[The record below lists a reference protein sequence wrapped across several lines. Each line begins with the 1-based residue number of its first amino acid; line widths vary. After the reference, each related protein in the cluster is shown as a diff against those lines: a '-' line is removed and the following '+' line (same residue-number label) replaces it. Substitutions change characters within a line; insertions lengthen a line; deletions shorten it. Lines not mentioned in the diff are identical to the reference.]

1 MFHLRMGRAV
11 SMAGAERVPAS
22 AISAPARQR
31 VPTLRAQV
39 LGIVLAI
46 NAAAALV
53 AGWVIVLNAR
63 AAARSE
69 MAASVEMA
77 EQMVREA
84 AERIAEDPRALD
96 AALPSHLRHLRHV
109 RLSVSDAGGRVI
121 SDAEEARAP
130 AADERAP
137 AWFARLVGV
146 EEMVREVAVTVGG
159 ATVAHVTVAGVPD
172 DEVAEVWNDMTDF
185 AAVAVGVNAAILAAL
200 FVALGR
206 VRRELGRFRAALGD
220 LQQARFVRPL
230 APPRVRELAEAA
242 EGVNALAAALD
253 AARRENARLS
263 ARLVGLEEE
272 ERRRI
277 AGELHDELGPLLFG
291 LKAGSDSLARM
302 AVQAPPALAPRLAE
316 RAGSLVDIVA
326 RMQEANRRLL
336 RRLRPPA
343 LGCVPLADVLENLL
357 ADFRRHDPE
366 RAFRLE
372 AAPLRTG
379 YGAAVEATLY
389 RCAQEGVTNAL
400 RHGEARTVRL
410 ALAERV
416 DGEGR
421 AWLRLDVQDDGVGL
435 GAGPPRGASEGLGL
449 AGMRERVRALG
460 GWCALTAGQEGG
472 ARLKVEVPLDAPAA
486 EGARP

>member
-1 MFHLRMGRAV
+1 
-11 SMAGAERVPAS
+11 MAGTAPVS
-22 AISAPARQR
+22 AGVVSAPARRR
-31 VPTLRAQV
+31 VLTLRAQV
-39 LGIVLAI
+39 LGTVLAI
-46 NAAAALV
+46 NAVAALV
-53 AGWVIVLNAR
+53 AGWVVVLNAR

-84 AERIAEDPRALD
+84 AERMAEDPRALD

-121 SDAEEARAP
+121 SDAEEARAQV
-130 AADERAP
+130 ATEKAP
-137 AWFARLVGV
+137 AWFSRLVGV
-146 EEMVREVAVTVGG
+146 EEMARDVPVTLGG

-172 DEVAEVWNDMTDF
+172 DEVAEVWNDVTDF

-200 FVALGR
+200 FMALGR
-206 VRRELGRFRAALGD
+206 VRHELGRFRVALGD
-220 LQQARFVRPL
+220 LEQARFGRPL
-230 APPRVRELAEAA
+230 VPPRVRELAEVAR
-242 EGVNALAAALD
+242 GVNALASALD
-253 AARRENARLS
+253 AARQENARLS
-263 ARLVGLEEE
+263 ARLVDLEEE

-366 RAFRLE
+366 RAFLLE
-372 AAPLRTG
+372 AGPLRAG

-400 RHGEARTVRL
+400 RHGEARSVRL
-410 ALAERV
+410 ALAERT
-416 DGEGR
+416 DGAGR
-421 AWLRLDVQDDGVGL
+421 AWLRLDVRDDGG
-435 GAGPPRGASEGLGL
+435 GPPRGAPEGLGL

-460 GWCALTAGQEGG
+460 GWCALTAGSEGG
-472 ARLKVEVPLDAPAA
+472 ARLAVEVPLDAPAA
-486 EGARP
+486 DGMKS